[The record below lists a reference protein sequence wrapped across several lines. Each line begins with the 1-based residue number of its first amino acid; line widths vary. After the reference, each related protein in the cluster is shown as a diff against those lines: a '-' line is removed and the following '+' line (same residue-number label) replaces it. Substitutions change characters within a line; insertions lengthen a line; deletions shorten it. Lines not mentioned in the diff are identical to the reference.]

1 MSIVNRV
8 KNILLNPAKE
18 WEVIAEE
25 QATTTGLFTSY
36 VLPLAA
42 ISAVIGIVSSLLFGA
57 AMAALLGGAGA
68 AAVSHVTTVII
79 GVSGFVLSMVLVYAM
94 AYIVSAL
101 AGSFGGVSDPVQGAK
116 LIFYSGTPVW
126 VSGFLAIIPLI
137 GGLLGLAGLGYACFL
152 IAIGL
157 KPIMGIPQEKTAG
170 MTIVTLLVYFAGAV
184 VIYLINLAIAVAGGV
199 ATGLAGA

>member
-57 AMAALLGGAGA
+57 AMAALLGGSGA

-184 VIYLINLAIAVAGGV
+184 VIYLINMAIAVAGGV
-199 ATGLAGA
+199 ASGLAGA

>member
-8 KNILLNPAKE
+8 KNILLNPAAE

-25 QATTTGLFTSY
+25 KATTAGLFTSY

-42 ISAVIGIVSSLLFGA
+42 ISAVIGIVSALLFGA
-57 AMAALLGGAGA
+57 AMAALMGGAAA

-79 GVSGFVLSMVLVYAM
+79 GISGFVLSMVLVYAM

-126 VSGFLAIIPLI
+126 VAGFLAIIPLV

-184 VIYLINLAIAVAGGV
+184 VIYLINMAITVAGAVATNVAGV
-199 ATGLAGA
+199 